1 VLELED
7 IHSYYGSSYI
17 LKGISL
23 KAKSGELVSI
33 IGRNGA
39 GKSTTLKSIM
49 GIVRPASGS
58 IKFKGTEI
66 CGLKPSR
73 IAQLGMGYVPEDR
86 RIYPNLTLK
95 ENLEIG
101 QIKLHA
107 GKKKWDFEKVYQLF
121 PALKALD
128 EKRLGSNMSGGE
140 QQMLSIAR
148 TLMGNPEFILLDE
161 PSEGLAPLIVS
172 MLANVLN
179 KIKSEGMSI
188 LLSEQNMRFAMKT
201 TTTSYVIDRGKI
213 AFEGP
218 IQDLMKNEEL
228 MREYITL

>member
-1 VLELED
+1 MLEVQD

-23 KAKSGELVSI
+23 KIKSGEAVAL
-33 IGRNGA
+33 IGRNAA
-39 GKSTTLKSIM
+39 GKSTTLKSII

-58 IKFKGTEI
+58 IRFKEIEI

-73 IAQLGMGYVPEDR
+73 IARLGMGYVPEDR

-101 QIKLHA
+101 QIKLKA
-107 GKKKWDFEKVYQLF
+107 GDKKWDFEKVYQLF
-121 PALKALD
+121 PALKAL
-128 EKRLGSNMSGGE
+128 EEGRLGSNMSGGE
-140 QQMLSIAR
+140 QQMLAIAR
-148 TLMGNPEFILLDE
+148 TLMGNPEFMLLDE
-161 PSEGLAPLIVS
+161 PSEGLAPLVIS
-172 MLANVLN
+172 MLADVVNE
-179 KIKSEGMSI
+179 IKGEGVSI

-213 AFEGP
+213 SFEGP
-218 IQDLMKNEEL
+218 LEDLMKNEEL
-228 MREYITL
+228 MREHITL